1 MFDLQLLFQCGSITI
16 WLSRSA
22 PEIHKHVVGT
32 LSKQATNQQT
42 NKPCVHIQ
50 KVPQASQH
58 LCPARIH
65 NKNAE
70 VTCVYSMPR
79 YAKHMCLRHSR
90 WKEREKWREGAA
102 LQWRWLCFKAL
113 IYTDL
118 ICQWEGWQGRNWIP
132 SGAALSNSFVHIF
145 HHTDHKYLDI
155 HALNGWMPATETH
168 AACTIPEARMWLH
181 TQWLSNK
188 CKILVIPG
196 VPLQEQRRKRKRS
209 EGKEFCSTASMA
221 MRKQIISQL
230 FVFKA
235 VSTHKIT

>member
-42 NKPCVHIQ
+42 NKPWFVHIQ

-90 WKEREKWREGAA
+90 WKERGKWREGAA

-132 SGAALSNSFVHIF
+132 SGAALSNSFVCTYSITQTINILTFMPWMGECQLQKHMQHAPF
-145 HHTDHKYLDI
+145 PKPECDYI
-155 HALNGWMPATETH
+155 HSG
-168 AACTIPEARMWLH
+168 
-181 TQWLSNK
+181 
-188 CKILVIPG
+188 
-196 VPLQEQRRKRKRS
+196 
-209 EGKEFCSTASMA
+209 
-221 MRKQIISQL
+221 
-230 FVFKA
+230 
-235 VSTHKIT
+235 